1 MNKSSTEAFQFLKLK
16 VLPTVQH
23 AARLFLWVEP
33 DSLYGRQ
40 VVTRTVVHLS
50 FILAF
55 ISSATNLINSFGFF
69 PIALAVFRRMGF
81 LSLPFAFS
89 LALLLNVLQNQY
101 TSLLV
106 RRGEYKRLARAAV
119 AGLIA
124 LQIAFTSVSTA
135 GGQLIGSP
143 FALGI
148 ELGSQILTTA
158 QTDLHKA
165 KQTFMKSAMYL
176 ETKQNCED
184 GRALMDKPPPAS
196 ERDRV
201 ILETIGSHRE
211 RELLGISATP
221 ESFCGKWLAL
231 QQETHEKY
239 SKLDKP
245 IEEALSKGITS
256 VQIVKEVLP
265 DQYKANFTPQGTI
278 ADGDT
283 EIAIAIQRAFSLLFQ
298 GSIGELG
305 TSLLLFLLSSVT
317 SVMLVLALLAYA
329 RHPAVVMSF
338 SEKAG
343 RIKRRFDR

>member
-1 MNKSSTEAFQFLKLK
+1 MNTSSTKTFQFVKLK
-16 VLPTVQH
+16 ILPTLQH

-50 FILAF
+50 FILAV
-55 ISSATNLINSFGFF
+55 IVSATNLINSFGFF

-89 LALLLNVLQNQY
+89 LALLLNIIQNQY

-119 AGLIA
+119 AGLTT
-124 LQIAFTSVSTA
+124 LQITLTLVSTV
-135 GGQLIGSP
+135 GGQIIGSP
-143 FALGI
+143 IALGI
-148 ELGSQILTTA
+148 ERGTQILDHSQA
-158 QTDLHKA
+158 DLYKA
-165 KQTFMKSAMYL
+165 KEAFMKSALYL
-176 ETKQNCED
+176 ETRQNCEQ

-201 ILETIGSHRE
+201 ILETIGSHGERE
-211 RELLGISATP
+211 RLGISATP

-239 SKLDKP
+239 SKLDRP
-245 IEEALSKGITS
+245 IEEALSQGITS

-265 DQYKANFTPQGTI
+265 DQYKANFTSRGTI

-298 GSIGELG
+298 GRIGELG
-305 TSLLLFLLSSVT
+305 TSLLLLLLSSVT
-317 SVMLVLALLAYA
+317 STILVLALIAYA

-343 RIKRRFDR
+343 RVKRRFVP

>member
-1 MNKSSTEAFQFLKLK
+1 MNTSSTEALQFLKLK

-81 LSLPFAFS
+81 LSLPFAFL

-106 RRGEYKRLARAAV
+106 RRGEYRRLARAAV
-119 AGLIA
+119 AGLTA
-124 LQIAFTSVSTA
+124 LQIAFTLVSTA

-165 KQTFMKSAMYL
+165 KQAFMKSAIYL

-201 ILETIGSHRE
+201 ILETIGSHGE
-211 RELLGISATP
+211 RDLLGISATP

-239 SKLDKP
+239 SKLDRP
-245 IEEALSKGITS
+245 IEEGLSKGITS
-256 VQIVKEVLP
+256 IQIVKEVLP

-298 GSIGELG
+298 GRIGELG

-317 SVMLVLALLAYA
+317 SIMLVLALIAYA

-343 RIKRRFDR
+343 RIKRRFNR